1 MQWKDKCA
9 SYSFTTKKLTNS
21 MCQVC
26 LVVKYTNLIYI
37 FVNIYENIKQRKKNC
52 RKIKMGI
59 STKLPIS
66 HLLIVID

>member
-1 MQWKDKCA
+1 MERQVCVVFI
-9 SYSFTTKKLTNS
+9 YYQKKMTNS
-21 MCQVC
+21 MCQVS

-37 FVNIYENIKQRKKNC
+37 FVNIYENIKQRKKKC

-59 STKLPIS
+59 SKKLPIS

>member
-1 MQWKDKCA
+1 
-9 SYSFTTKKLTNS
+9 
-21 MCQVC
+21 MCQVS

-37 FVNIYENIKQRKKNC
+37 FVNINENIKQRKKNC

-66 HLLIVID
+66 NLLIVID

>member
-1 MQWKDKCA
+1 MK
-9 SYSFTTKKLTNS
+9 N
-21 MCQVC
+21 M
-26 LVVKYTNLIYI
+26 
-37 FVNIYENIKQRKKNC
+37 KQRKKNC

>member
-1 MQWKDKCA
+1 MRRIHLLP
-9 SYSFTTKKLTNS
+9 KKMTNS
-21 MCQVC
+21 MCQVS
-26 LVVKYTNLIYI
+26 LVVKNTSLIYI
-37 FVNIYENIKQRKKNC
+37 FVNIYENIKQRKKKC

>member
-1 MQWKDKCA
+1 MRRIHLLP
-9 SYSFTTKKLTNS
+9 KKMTNS
-21 MCQVC
+21 MSQVS

-37 FVNIYENIKQRKKNC
+37 FVNIYENIKQRKKKC